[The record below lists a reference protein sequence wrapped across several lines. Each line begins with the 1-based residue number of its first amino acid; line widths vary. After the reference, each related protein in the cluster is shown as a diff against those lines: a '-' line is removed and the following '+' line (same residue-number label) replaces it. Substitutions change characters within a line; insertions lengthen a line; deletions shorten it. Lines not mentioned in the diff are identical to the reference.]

1 MRAAGLPQVNLYTLM
16 TMASIMHALGVP
28 PKVIASRL
36 GHASTP
42 SAFQALHEGQ
52 DREAA
57 AAWRMLF
64 VEREGH

>member
-1 MRAAGLPQVNLYTLM
+1 M
-16 TMASIMHALGVP
+16 TIASIMHALGVP

-36 GHASTP
+36 GHASTQVLFKHYMKEFE
-42 SAFQALHEGQ
+42 AQ